1 MANNTLGSSSPCKD
15 CHRKLLSLGI
25 KRIIYTGEN
34 NSIHKQKIH
43 ECIPYGAS
51 TGTRYIQ
58 NDFKYNSQGS
68 KTKKLR
74 RYKNPNIES
83 DTDTDTDTQT
93 ECETQTES
101 ETESE

>member
-34 NSIHKQKIH
+34 NNVHKQKIQ

-58 NDFKYNSQGS
+58 NDFKYNSKSS
-68 KTKKLR
+68 KPKKLR
-74 RYKNPNIES
+74 QYKNPNIENY
-83 DTDTDTDTQT
+83 
-93 ECETQTES
+93 
-101 ETESE
+101 